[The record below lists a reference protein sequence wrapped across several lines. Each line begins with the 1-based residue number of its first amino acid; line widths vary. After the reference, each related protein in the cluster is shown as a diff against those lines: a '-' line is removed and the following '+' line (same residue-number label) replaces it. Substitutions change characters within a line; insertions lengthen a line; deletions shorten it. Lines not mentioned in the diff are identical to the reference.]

1 MLSKRTGIFKK
12 FLNIK
17 KDIGAKIK
25 SKEVSQ
31 RIFQN
36 LSEAWVWLSMN
47 IIADLMEFLV
57 LFYFLYFRDYI
68 FVCNILL
75 QHEGFISCG

>member
-12 FLNIK
+12 LLNIK

-25 SKEVSQ
+25 SKVSQ

-47 IIADLMEFLV
+47 IVADLKEFLV
-57 LFYFLYFRDYI
+57 FFYFLYFRDYI
-68 FVCNILL
+68 FGCNILL